1 MAERRVLWAVNQAG
15 TTLGCIANMLAVI
28 VFVTACILIVFAILR
43 DEKAFRIITPEEH
56 KNNYLKAT
64 CDVAA

>member
-28 VFVTACILIVFAILR
+28 VFVTARILIVFAILR
-43 DEKAFRIITPEEH
+43 RIIDRRRYNKIMRDRAGQH
-56 KNNYLKAT
+56 
-64 CDVAA
+64 

>member
-43 DEKAFRIITPEEH
+43 RIIDRRRYNKIMRDRAGQH
-56 KNNYLKAT
+56 
-64 CDVAA
+64 

>member
-43 DEKAFRIITPEEH
+43 RIIDRCRYNKIMRGRAGH
-56 KNNYLKAT
+56 H
-64 CDVAA
+64 